1 MIRRTFTPHN
11 ALHSQRS
18 FCGFCGTP
26 LTYWSEWP
34 RDEAG
39 FMSVTVGSLYGDDQH
54 VLEDLNLLP
63 GSSEE
68 EDESEESDE
77 DAGERRRT
85 EVPEQETE
93 EADEEVPAS
102 SSAAVPAA
110 TSTAADSSSLVVPT
124 LGREPLTRSYR
135 HGTMSGIPWFE
146 EMIDGSRLGRLM
158 RARRGMG
165 ASDDDST
172 KFQWEVGEWHDD
184 GGSGGSV
191 RHMQS
196 SSTSYSSY
204 SSYSR
209 SNYGS
214 SGKRKRGDLEG
225 GSSRQRRT
233 E

>member
-1 MIRRTFTPHN
+1 
-11 ALHSQRS
+11 
-18 FCGFCGTP
+18 
-26 LTYWSEWP
+26 
-34 RDEAG
+34 
-39 FMSVTVGSLYGDDQH
+39 MSVTVGSLYGEDQH

-63 GSSEE
+63 DSSDEEDEE
-68 EDESEESDE
+68 EDEDTEG
-77 DAGERRRT
+77 AGRT
-85 EVPEQETE
+85 EEPEGETE
-93 EADEEVPAS
+93 EADEEVPATT
-102 SSAAVPAA
+102 A
-110 TSTAADSSSLVVPT
+110 TAADPSSVVVPT

-165 ASDDDST
+165 VSDDDST
-172 KFQWEVGEWHDD
+172 KFQWEMGEWHDD
-184 GGSGGSV
+184 GGSSGTV

-209 SNYGS
+209 SSYGS

>member
-1 MIRRTFTPHN
+1 MIRRTFTPQN

-26 LTYWSEWP
+26 LTYWTESP
-34 RDEAG
+34 RNEAG

-54 VLEDLNLLP
+54 ILEELNLLP

-68 EDESEESDE
+68 EDELEESGE
-77 DAGERRRT
+77 DTGERGRT
-85 EVPEQETE
+85 EEAEQETE
-93 EADEEVPAS
+93 EVEEEVPTS
-102 SSAAVPAA
+102 SRAAVPAA
-110 TSTAADSSSLVVPT
+110 STAARPSSVVMPT
-124 LGREPLTRSYR
+124 LEREPLTRSYR

-165 ASDDDST
+165 ISDDDST
-172 KFQWEVGEWHDD
+172 KFQWEAGEWNDD
-184 GGSGGSV
+184 GSSGSM
-191 RHMQS
+191 RQMQS

-209 SNYGS
+209 SSYGY